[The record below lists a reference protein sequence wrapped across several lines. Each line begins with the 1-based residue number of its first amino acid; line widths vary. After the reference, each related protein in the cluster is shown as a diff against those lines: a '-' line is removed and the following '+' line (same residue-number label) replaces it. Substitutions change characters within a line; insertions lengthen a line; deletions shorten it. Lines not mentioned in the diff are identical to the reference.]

1 MFDSVDVDCVCNSK
15 HKTTPAINGDAFTP
29 ASQASSS
36 GAPSSPPWTPSAHGV
51 ASVSPVHSRRDPFS
65 VNYGLWPFP
74 DNDYNIVCTVTN
86 LAVDTDLSLWTPLLA
101 EPAARLAL
109 TRMSSP
115 YSTRS
120 SQHTTRMVPRLK
132 PGKGECATSA
142 VKGPNSNTK
151 VMVDAT

>member
-1 MFDSVDVDCVCNSK
+1 MFISVNVDCVCNPK
-15 HKTTPAINGDAFTP
+15 HNTTPAINGDAFTP

-36 GAPSSPPWTPSAHGV
+36 QAPTSPPCAPSAHGV
-51 ASVSPVHSRRDPFS
+51 ASVSPVHSSRDPFS
-65 VNYGLWPFP
+65 VDYGLWPFH
-74 DNDYNIVCTVTN
+74 DNNCNIVCTVTN
-86 LAVDTDLSLWTPLLA
+86 LAVNTDLSLWTPLLT

-132 PGKGECATSA
+132 PGKRECATGA
-142 VKGPNSNTK
+142 VRAPNGDTK

>member
-1 MFDSVDVDCVCNSK
+1 MFFSVNVDCVCNPK
-15 HKTTPAINGDAFTP
+15 HNTTPAINGDAFTP
-29 ASQASSS
+29 ASQVSSS
-36 GAPSSPPWTPSAHGV
+36 QAPSSPPWAPSAHGV
-51 ASVSPVHSRRDPFS
+51 ASVSPVHSRRNP
-65 VNYGLWPFP
+65 VV

-86 LAVDTDLSLWTPLLA
+86 LAVNTDVSLWTPLLTK
-101 EPAARLAL
+101 PAARLAL

-142 VKGPNSNTK
+142 VKGPNGNTK